1 MKVFLSYIK
10 KIIPKKIF
18 KSIQPAYHYF
28 LSWLANLIYGNPSSK
43 LVVIGIT
50 GTSGKT
56 SSVYLMAKSL
66 NEAGY
71 KTGYTSTAMF
81 SDGENEWLNDKKMTM
96 VGPFFTQ
103 RTIRKMVKNGCY
115 YAIIETT
122 SEGIRQFRH
131 RFINYD
137 VLVFTGL
144 YPEHIESHGSFEN
157 YKKAK
162 GELFSHLKKCQPKY
176 LNNDNRVVK
185 AKNNLSKIDLNRIKK
200 TFIINGDDEHS
211 FYFSSFWAE
220 NKFYYFSGV
229 RDVSENSAVFFDDI
243 KISLSGTSFFFSYNE
258 KNIDSGDNNLIT
270 REVNLRPWGEFNVY
284 NSMPTLSLPFVLDF
298 INLNKIINSLEKIK
312 SIPGRME
319 VVDVGQ
325 NFLAIVDYAYEPVAM
340 KKMYDL
346 IYFLKN
352 ELAENGYAGKI
363 IHILGSAGGGR
374 DKDRREIMG
383 RLAGER
389 ADFVIITNEDPY
401 DENPLDIINQVS
413 SGSKEVGKQEG
424 INLFRIMDRREAI
437 KKALKLV
444 KEGDLLIITGKGC
457 EQAICSSNGKKIP
470 WDDRLILKEEIINN
484 LG

>member
-1 MKVFLSYIK
+1 MKIFLSHIK
-10 KIIPKKIF
+10 KIIPQKIF
-18 KSIQPAYHYF
+18 KSVQPAYHYF
-28 LSWLANLIYGNPSSK
+28 LSWLANLMYGNSSSK

-71 KTGYTSTAMF
+71 KAGYTSTAMF

-103 RTIRKMVKNGCY
+103 KTIRKMVKNGCH

-144 YPEHIESHGSFEN
+144 YPEHIESHGSFDN

-162 GELFSHLKKCQPKY
+162 GELFAHLKRCQPKY
-176 LNNDNRVVK
+176 LNNENKVVK
-185 AKNNLSKIDLNRIKK
+185 VKNNLSKIDLNRVKK
-200 TFIINGDDEHS
+200 TFVINGEDEHS

-220 NKFYYFSGV
+220 SKFYYFSGI
-229 RDVSENSAVFFDDI
+229 RDVSENSAIFFDNI
-243 KISLSGTSFFFSYNE
+243 KISLSGTSFSLNYN
-258 KNIDSGDNNLIT
+258 KKDINLDNNDLIT
-270 REVNLRPWGEFNVY
+270 RDIKLKTWGEFNVC
-284 NSMPTLSLPFVLDF
+284 NSMPTLSLPFVLNF
-298 INLNKIINSLEKIK
+298 IDLEKIIDGLEKIK
-312 SIPGRME
+312 NIPGRME
-319 VVDVGQ
+319 IIDVGQ
-325 NFLAIVDYAYEPVAM
+325 KFLAIVDYAYEPVAM

-346 IYFLKN
+346 IYFLKK
-352 ELAENGYAGKI
+352 ELSDNGYNGKI

-374 DKDRREIMG
+374 DKDRREVMG

-413 SGSKEVGKQEG
+413 LGSKEVGKQEG

-437 KKALKLV
+437 KKALKLA

-457 EQAICSSNGKKIP
+457 EQAICLSNGKKIP
-470 WDDRLILKEEIINN
+470 WDDRLILKEEILNN